1 MISPKLEYII
11 NMDIRLYHYKKQ
23 HMSLY
28 QSI

>member
-1 MISPKLEYII
+1 MISQKLEYII
-11 NMDIRLYHYKKQ
+11 NMDIHLYQYKKQ